1 MKETL
6 LELLNDWWVIF
17 WFVMGMVF
25 IILGVISAINKENDK
40 ALACF
45 GISLACHA
53 RCEVRILTLKFAK
66 RN

>member
-6 LELLNDWWVIF
+6 LELLNDWWVMT

-25 IILGVISAINKENDK
+25 IVLAIVSIETNKT
-40 ALACF
+40 LACI
-45 GISLACHA
+45 GIGLACHA
-53 RCEVRILTLKFAK
+53 RCEVRILTLKFTK